1 MDATHA
7 QGRSDTRQHDK
18 VGLSA
23 PPRTR
28 RQPHTFFRAS
38 HKLCTDDCSPQ
49 NSIQCSHSP
58 GCKVSLWLFAVVA
71 WWTSIFGFEHPDVL
85 GVALSKPAATD
96 LHMAAEIEFDVLS
109 CYSVA
114 MDWP

>member
-1 MDATHA
+1 
-7 QGRSDTRQHDK
+7 
-18 VGLSA
+18 
-23 PPRTR
+23 
-28 RQPHTFFRAS
+28 
-38 HKLCTDDCSPQ
+38 
-49 NSIQCSHSP
+49 
-58 GCKVSLWLFAVVA
+58 LWLFAVVA